1 MRGIAGA
8 GPVKITS
15 GEIWQFLSFLPM
27 EVRSALRLSATEDDG
42 RQSNQYAIK
51 ENKESQSNPPD
62 EVAWLI

>member
-51 ENKESQSNPPD
+51 EQREP
-62 EVAWLI
+62 V